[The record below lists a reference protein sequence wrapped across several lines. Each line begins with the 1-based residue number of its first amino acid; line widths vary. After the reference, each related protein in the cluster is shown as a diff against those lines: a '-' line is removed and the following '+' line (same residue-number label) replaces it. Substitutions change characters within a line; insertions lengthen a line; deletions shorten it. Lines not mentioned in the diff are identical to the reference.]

1 MPEMDGYEVCRRL
14 KTDEKS
20 RHIPVIFISALDET
34 PEKVKGFEVG
44 GVDYITKPFEA
55 AEVLARVKT
64 HLGLRQLQ
72 EHMGELVRQ
81 RTEELSRVNISLKK
95 EIEERTRV
103 EETLKKVNR
112 MLRMLSECN
121 QAVVRAQDEN
131 ALLHDVCRYIV
142 EIGSYKMAWVG
153 FSDQDKDKTVRPVA
167 CAGCE
172 KGLIK
177 EFQIT
182 WSDTDDDHNPTG
194 MAIRTGKP
202 SVCENMTMGHSFN
215 PGFAKAVNHDYRSS
229 IAVPLFAK
237 GNAFG
242 ALTVY
247 ADKPGTFDSDEVKLL
262 AELASDVSY
271 GIEALRTHCERK
283 KAEIALR
290 ESEEKYR
297 LTFSSIS
304 DVVYTI
310 DSDFKISSI
319 TPNIENKLGYKPEEL
334 INRPIHEFTF
344 LTPESMEKA
353 FSDTTQVLAGG
364 LVPASV
370 YEFIAKDGKRI
381 FAEISGS
388 PLMREGKIIGL
399 TSVARDVTER
409 RQAEEALRES
419 EEKYRLTFSSISDVV
434 YTIDTDLRISSMTPN
449 VEMIFGYK
457 AEELINRPF
466 QEFTFL
472 TPESIEKAASDIMRV
487 FSGDHISAS
496 VYDFIAK
503 DGTRIFAEISGSP
516 LMREGKIIGLT
527 SVARDIT
534 ERMQMEK
541 ELRESEVR
549 YRTFFENTGTAML
562 IIEEDMVVS
571 LMNCEFAKLTG
582 YAKNEI
588 EGKKKWTEFVT
599 EENLEIMK
607 EYHQLRR
614 VNPSDA
620 PKSYESRIIDRGGN
634 VKDIFVTITM
644 IPGTHKSVASIIDI
658 TDLKRLET
666 QIRQAQKMEAIG
678 TLAGGI
684 AHDFNNILG
693 AIMGYTDLA
702 LSNREMDSQ
711 LRNYLERVY
720 QAGERARDLVK
731 QILTFSRQ
739 TEQERTPVQIA
750 VIVKEVLK
758 LMRSSLPTTIEIQ
771 QDIITPPGRD
781 VVLADPTQIHQVLMN
796 LCTNAAHAMR
806 AKGGILGVSIWDI
819 DADAAFVEQYPEME
833 PGPYIKLTVSDTG
846 HGMDAAVKERIF
858 EPYFTTKGVGEGTG
872 LGLAVVQGI
881 VKSRGGAIFVTSEPG
896 KGSIF
901 HIFLPRYEGES
912 PSRVEEE
919 EAPHAKDE
927 RILFV
932 DDEKMLVDMGK
943 DMMETLGY
951 RVTAATNSIEALE
964 IFRNAP
970 EAFDLLFTDMTM
982 PKMIGTELAKECM
995 TIRPDIPVILGTG
1008 FSDMIDEKKA
1018 KELGIRAFVMKPY
1031 VITTIAKAIRTVL
1044 EEQE

>member
-1 MPEMDGYEVCRRL
+1 MNDHRKNSAAPQILVVDDTPVSLKLLTEILTNQGFQVRPALNGKLALRSVEVEEPDIILLDVKMPEMDGYEVCRRL
-14 KTDEKS
+14 KSDEKS
-20 RHIPVIFISALDET
+20 SRIPVIFISALDET
-34 PEKVKGFEVG
+34 TEKVKGFEVG
-44 GVDYITKPFEA
+44 GVDYITKPFES
-55 AEVLARVKT
+55 AEVLARVKM

-72 EHMGELVRQ
+72 DHMEKLVRQ
-81 RTEELSRVNISLKK
+81 RTEELTQANISLKK
-95 EIEERTRV
+95 EIEERKRA
-103 EETLKKVNR
+103 EETLQKVNR
-112 MLRMLSECN
+112 TLRMLSECN
-121 QAVVRAQDEN
+121 QAVVRAQDEH

-153 FSDQDKDKTVRPVA
+153 FAEQDEEKTVRPVV

-172 KGLIK
+172 KDFLK
-177 EFQIT
+177 EFRIT
-182 WSDTDDDHNPTG
+182 WGDAGDARNLTG
-194 MAIRTGKP
+194 TAIRTGKLA
-202 SVCENMTMGHSFN
+202 VCENMTTDHSFN
-215 PGFAKAVNHDYRSS
+215 PGFAEAENRNYRSS
-229 IAVPLFAK
+229 IAVPLIAK

-247 ADKPGTFDSDEVKLL
+247 ADKPGAFDSDDVKLL
-262 AELASDVSY
+262 TELAGDVSY
-271 GIEALRTHCERK
+271 GIEALRTQYERK
-283 KAEIALR
+283 KAESALR

-310 DSDFKISSI
+310 DSDFKISSV
-319 TPNIENKLGYKPEEL
+319 TSNIENKLGYKAEDL
-334 INRPIHEFTF
+334 INKPIHDFTF

-353 FSDTTQVLAGG
+353 FSDTMQVLSGG
-364 LVPASV
+364 QVPASV
-370 YEFIAKDGKRI
+370 YEFIAKDGKR
-381 FAEISGS
+381 
-388 PLMREGKIIGL
+388 
-399 TSVARDVTER
+399 V
-409 RQAEEALRES
+409 
-419 EEKYRLTFSSISDVV
+419 
-434 YTIDTDLRISSMTPN
+434 
-449 VEMIFGYK
+449 
-457 AEELINRPF
+457 
-466 QEFTFL
+466 
-472 TPESIEKAASDIMRV
+472 
-487 FSGDHISAS
+487 
-496 VYDFIAK
+496 
-503 DGTRIFAEISGSP
+503 FAEISGSP

-534 ERMQMEK
+534 ERKQMEK

-562 IIEEDMVVS
+562 IVEEDMVVS

-599 EENLEIMK
+599 KENLEIMK

-614 VNPSDA
+614 VSPSDA
-620 PKSYESRIIDRGGN
+620 PKSYESRIIDRDGN
-634 VKDIFVTITM
+634 AKDIFITITM

-658 TDLKRLET
+658 TDLKKLEA

-693 AIMGYTDLA
+693 AIMGFTELA
-702 LSNREMDSQ
+702 LSNNEMDSQ
-711 LRNYLERVY
+711 LRRYLERVY

-739 TEQERTPVQIA
+739 TEQEQTPVQIA

-758 LMRSSLPTTIEIQ
+758 LLRSSLPTTIDIQ

-806 AKGGILGVSIWDI
+806 AKGGILGVSVWDI
-819 DADAAFVEQYPEME
+819 DADATFVQQYPDME

-881 VKSRGGAIFVTSEPG
+881 VKSHGGAVFVTSEPG

-901 HIFLPRYEGES
+901 HIFLPRYDGES
-912 PSRVEEE
+912 PSSVEEE
-919 EAPHAKDE
+919 EAPPAKNE
-927 RILFV
+927 RVLFV
-932 DDEKMLVDMGK
+932 DDESTLVDLGK
-943 DMMETLGY
+943 EILESLDY
-951 RVTAATNSIEALE
+951 HVTATTSSLEALE

-970 EAFDLLFTDMTM
+970 EAFDLVFTDMTM
-982 PKMIGTELAKECM
+982 PKMTGIELARECM

-1008 FSDMIDEKKA
+1008 FSDMIDEKRA

-1044 EEQE
+1044 EEE